1 MDVLTK
7 MILAERQSAR
17 RMQVFAVVLVKLA
30 MITNK
35 QGQHLYMMGEWT
47 GYG

>member
-17 RMQVFAVVLVKLA
+17 QMQIFTVALVRLGI
-30 MITNK
+30 ITNK